1 MDLHPGEQIVFQG
14 RPIWRSIL
22 SFYITGFIGS
32 VVIGVIVA
40 LIASTALG
48 VIVFVVLFAIDVLV
62 GFLRRVSTRYTITT
76 QRLRIERGLLSKHV
90 QQTRI
95 ERVQNVN
102 TNQTFVSRILRVG
115 TVDFDTAGTD
125 DSDFTFT
132 GDGNALYAAYHDDE
146 WGAPVTDERGL
157 FERVSLEAFQSG
169 LSWLTILR
177 KREAFRAAF
186 ANFEPDAVARFGDN
200 DVDRLLGDAGIVRHR
215 GKIEAAIANARA

>member
-1 MDLHPGEQIVFQG
+1 MDLHPGEQIVFEG

-22 SFYITGFIGS
+22 SFYITGLIGS
-32 VVIGVIVA
+32 VVIGILVA
-40 LIASTALG
+40 LIVSTTVG
-48 VIVFVVLFAIDVLV
+48 VIVFLVLFGIDVLV

-102 TNQTFVSRILRVG
+102 TNQTVVSRILRVG

-132 GDGNALYAAYHDDE
+132 GVGNPHE
-146 WGAPVTDERGL
+146 V
-157 FERVSLEAFQSG
+157 VEAVDRAQ
-169 LSWLTILR
+169 
-177 KREAFRAAF
+177 REASAAG
-186 ANFEPDAVARFGDN
+186 PRTDG
-200 DVDRLLGDAGIVRHR
+200 L
-215 GKIEAAIANARA
+215 

>member
-1 MDLHPGEQIVFQG
+1 MDLHPGERIVFEG

-32 VVIGVIVA
+32 LVIGVIVA
-40 LIASTALG
+40 LVVSTG
-48 VIVFVVLFAIDVLV
+48 VGVVVFLVLFAIDVLA
-62 GFLRRVSTRYTITT
+62 GFIKRISTRYTITT

-102 TNQTFVSRILRVG
+102 TNQTFVSRLLRVG

-132 GDGNALYAAYHDDE
+132 GVGNPHE
-146 WGAPVTDERGL
+146 V
-157 FERVSLEAFQSG
+157 VEAVDHAQ
-169 LSWLTILR
+169 
-177 KREAFRAAF
+177 REASASSGPR
-186 ANFEPDAVARFGDN
+186 GDG
-200 DVDRLLGDAGIVRHR
+200 L
-215 GKIEAAIANARA
+215 

>member
-1 MDLHPGEQIVFQG
+1 MELHPGEQIVFEG

-40 LIASTALG
+40 LISSTALG

-62 GFLRRVSTRYTITT
+62 GFIRRVTTRYTITT
-76 QRLRIERGLLSKHV
+76 QRLRIQRGFLAKHV

-132 GDGNALYAAYHDDE
+132 GVGNPHE
-146 WGAPVTDERGL
+146 V
-157 FERVSLEAFQSG
+157 VEAVDRAQ
-169 LSWLTILR
+169 
-177 KREAFRAAF
+177 REAAA
-186 ANFEPDAVARFGDN
+186 A
-200 DVDRLLGDAGIVRHR
+200 AGPRHD
-215 GKIEAAIANARA
+215 GL

>member
-32 VVIGVIVA
+32 VVIGVVVA
-40 LIASTALG
+40 LITSTTTG
-48 VIVFVVLFAIDVLV
+48 VLVFLVLFALDILV
-62 GFLRRVSTRYTITT
+62 GFVRRVSTKYTITT
-76 QRLRIERGLLSKHV
+76 QRLRIERGILAKHV

-102 TNQTFVSRILRVG
+102 TNQTVVSRILRVG

-132 GDGNALYAAYHDDE
+132 GVGNPHE
-146 WGAPVTDERGL
+146 V
-157 FERVSLEAFQSG
+157 VEA
-169 LSWLTILR
+169 
-177 KREAFRAAF
+177 
-186 ANFEPDAVARFGDN
+186 
-200 DVDRLLGDAGIVRHR
+200 VDRAQREHSATAGPRTD
-215 GKIEAAIANARA
+215 GL

>member
-32 VVIGVIVA
+32 VVIGIVVA
-40 LIASTALG
+40 LIASTTVG
-48 VIVFVVLFAIDVLV
+48 VIVFLVLFGIDVLV
-62 GFLRRVSTRYTITT
+62 GFLRRISTRYTITT
-76 QRLRIERGLLSKHV
+76 QRLRIERGLLAKHV

-102 TNQTFVSRILRVG
+102 TNQTVVSRVLRVG

-132 GDGNALYAAYHDDE
+132 GVGNPHE
-146 WGAPVTDERGL
+146 V
-157 FERVSLEAFQSG
+157 VEAVDRAQ
-169 LSWLTILR
+169 
-177 KREAFRAAF
+177 REASAAG
-186 ANFEPDAVARFGDN
+186 PRTDG
-200 DVDRLLGDAGIVRHR
+200 L
-215 GKIEAAIANARA
+215 